1 MKKSIF
7 FFAAVAALFSCAKE
21 NPMTE
26 APVAETFSIEI
37 KATAPS
43 DGNDAVTANDNTRST
58 LIDGGV
64 DANGKP
70 KKFVYWSKGDAI
82 KVLLFPKHNI
92 NASFDAPSGV
102 FYSNFSQESAKSA
115 GFRCDAWSWG
125 STILQNGISYS
136 LNGNGIAVYPSTA
149 TAVSKKPSGSPKIC
163 DTEVSFV
170 LPSTQ
175 NAVKN
180 NIESNLN
187 FSYATVSL
195 NSIQQTIE
203 NGADTDVT
211 FNNACAMIELTM
223 PSTLDKKVTSISITS
238 NNDVPLAGKGVAL
251 MSYYK
256 NEIDS
261 NPNDSA
267 SDHIFKPE
275 ISEGAGVT
283 LNNANGFE
291 AGAKYYV
298 VAWPGNHKSGLTIEF
313 VAEDGTKATKK
324 TGSVELIASMVK
336 PYTFNK
342 GLVFESASYDYYYSD
357 ATLGNDPNPAGK
369 SVIGVIFYNGNP
381 SNLDA
386 TLPSSCT
393 HGLAISVKKAQ
404 LKWHTASLPNSN
416 YTNYGLGNK
425 SGNIWGYE
433 AKHLWKYSV
442 GMDLNLYNIS
452 SPIPSLPATG
462 DYVSGTG
469 WYHATN
475 CELSLLAADYTRVKD
490 LLAACSGDALP
501 TSSNSGFWTPLAYD
515 TSKAYLAYYQSYSN
529 SFYLSGTTLTYAYYI
544 YPIFAF

>member
-1 MKKSIF
+1 MKKSII
-7 FFAAVAALFSCAKE
+7 FFAAIAAFFSCSKE
-21 NPMTE
+21 NPVNEIQTE
-26 APVAETFSIEI
+26 ETFSVELF
-37 KATAPS
+37 ATAPS
-43 DGNDAVTANDNTRST
+43 GDADTKTTLVDG
-58 LIDGGV
+58 DGT
-64 DANGKP
+64 
-70 KKFVYWSKGDAI
+70 KFVHWSKGDAI
-82 KVLLFPKHNI
+82 KVLFFPNTI
-92 NASFDAPSGV
+92 SVYASFSGSNGV
-102 FYSNFSQESAKSA
+102 FTSHFDEETSSTAF
-115 GFRCDAWSWG
+115 FRCDSWSWG
-125 STILQNGISYS
+125 SKVEELGISKS
-136 LNGNGIAVYPSTA
+136 LTEKGIAVYPATA
-149 TAVSKKPSGSPKIC
+149 TAKSTKPSGTRVSC

-170 LPSTQ
+170 LPETQ
-175 NAVKN
+175 TAVKD

-187 FSYATVSL
+187 FSYATVELSKFQ
-195 NSIQQTIE
+195 STIS
-203 NGADTDVT
+203 NGAQTDLK

-223 PSTLDKKVTSISITS
+223 PSTLDKKLTSISIAS
-238 NNDVPLAGKGVAL
+238 NNNIPLTGKGVAT

-261 NPNDSA
+261 NTSDSA
-267 SDHIFKPE
+267 SDHIFKPV

-298 VAWPGNHKSGLTIEF
+298 VVWPGEHKDGLTIQF
-313 VAEDGTKATKK
+313 TAEDGSKATKT
-324 TGSVELIASMVK
+324 TGAVTLTASKVK

-357 ATLGNDPNPAGK
+357 ATVGNDPNPAGK

-381 SNLDA
+381 RNLDA

-404 LKWHTASLPNSN
+404 LKWHTANLPNSN
-416 YTNYGLGNK
+416 YETYGLGSK

-442 GMDLNLYNIS
+442 GMDLNLYNIQ

-462 DYVSGTG
+462 DYVSATG

-490 LLAACSGDALP
+490 LLSACSGDALP
-501 TSSNSGFWTPLAYD
+501 TSNNTCFWTPLVKSTSQAYM
-515 TSKAYLAYYQSYSN
+515 AYYQSYSN
-529 SFYLSGTTLTYAYYI
+529 SFYLTYANLTNAYYI
-544 YPIFAF
+544 QPIFAF

>member
-1 MKKSIF
+1 MKKSLI
-7 FFAAVAALFSCAKE
+7 FFAALAALFSCAKE
-21 NPMTE
+21 NPVVETPAE
-26 APVAETFSIEI
+26 ETFSVELF
-37 KATAPS
+37 ASAPA
-43 DGNDAVTANDNTRST
+43 GDAETKTT
-58 LIDGGV
+58 LVDGV
-64 DANGKP
+64 DDEGKP
-70 KKFVYWSKGDAI
+70 MKFVHWSKGDAI
-82 KVLLFPKHNI
+82 KVLFFPKHTI
-92 NASFDAPSGV
+92 NAGFSGSNGV
-102 FYSNFSQESAKSA
+102 FTSHFDEDASASA
-115 GFRCDAWSWG
+115 YFRCDSWSWG
-125 STILQNGISYS
+125 ATVSQNGVSYS
-136 LNGNGIAVYPSTA
+136 LNEKGIAVYPATA
-149 TAVSKKPSGSPKIC
+149 TAKSTKPSGKSAIC

-175 NAVKN
+175 TAVKD

-187 FSYATVSL
+187 FSYATVELSKFQ
-195 NSIQQTIE
+195 STIS
-203 NGADTDVT
+203 NGAQTDLK

-223 PSTLDKKVTSISITS
+223 PSTLDKKVTSISIVS
-238 NNDVPLAGKGVAL
+238 NNDIPLTGKGTAT

-261 NPNDSA
+261 NPNVNDGA
-267 SDHIFKPE
+267 DHIFKPE
-275 ISEGAGVT
+275 ISDGDGVT
-283 LNNANGFE
+283 LKNSNGFE

-298 VAWPGNHKSGLTIEF
+298 VVWPGNHTKGLTIKF
-313 VAEDGTKATKK
+313 VAEDGTKATK
-324 TGSVELIASMVK
+324 TTPAVELTASKVK

-357 ATLGNDPNPAGK
+357 ATVGNDPNPAGK

-381 SNLDA
+381 RNLDA

-404 LKWHTASLPNSN
+404 LGWHTANLPNSN
-416 YTNYGLGNK
+416 YVNYGLGNK

-433 AKHLWKYSV
+433 AKQLWKYSV
-442 GMDLNLYNIS
+442 GMDLNLYNIP

-490 LLAACSGDALP
+490 LLSACSGDALP
-501 TSSNSGFWTPLAYD
+501 TSSNSGFWTPLAYN
-515 TSKAYLAYYQSYSN
+515 TSKAYLAYYQSHSN